1 MSQLSADC
9 LFEIFE
15 YLANDKRSLYS
26 CLLVN
31 KLWST
36 IFVRILWR
44 DSTNYNFQ
52 TLKTLIK
59 CLPNESK
66 EIISKT
72 EIDFSISISKPMFN
86 YPSFCKILLICEI
99 HRKFESLFP
108 SPENLIKNYTLIE
121 IYKLFMNITELKIFS
136 SINPEIFHHLIQYC
150 HNIKSLT
157 IEFCDNTIS
166 NGLKEFLFS
175 IQNNLKYFN
184 IIQDNQF
191 NNSPDITDL
200 ISSFTTNLYNTV
212 NEYHYYADN
221 ISFSFIKNFINLQ
234 VLELEN
240 YDITIDVFEK
250 LSTFIFPHLK
260 IFKIDVNNVNYNFA
274 IKFLMNNGKN
284 LRELSFCEIMGE
296 NDNLLNLTIAKFCVN
311 LKVLSIGF
319 FYDELETFKI
329 ILNSCKYLE
338 TIKIWLDEADL
349 LYEKVALETIANYS
363 PENMNRIELLYF
375 PRPYTKK
382 LLPEELD
389 SFFINWSKRV
399 PYFPITIIINRFHHT
414 KSLDTEEENLNII
427 DKYIRSKVIKKFIVS
442 IEKDEG
448 VVECFIRSDE
458 Y

>member
-1 MSQLSADC
+1 EQDAYHSIQFDFDLQDGMIIAEEKS
-9 LFEIFE
+9 
-15 YLANDKRSLYS
+15 NKRSYFNDEKDLTFNPNKK
-26 CLLVN
+26 VN
-31 KLWST
+31 SN
-36 IFVRILWR
+36 I
-44 DSTNYNFQ
+44 
-52 TLKTLIK
+52 
-59 CLPNESK
+59 NEEIQYHEIGYQYMQRNHATK
-66 EIISKT
+66 IISKT

-86 YPSFCKILLICEI
+86 YSSFCKILLICEI

-191 NNSPDITDL
+191 NN
-200 ISSFTTNLYNTV
+200 N
-212 NEYHYYADN
+212 N

-250 LSTFIFPHLK
+250 LSTFIFPHLR

-296 NDNLLNLTIAKFCVN
+296 NDNLLNLVIAKFCVN

>member
-1 MSQLSADC
+1 MSKLPADC

-15 YLANDKRSLYS
+15 FLANDKESLYS

-36 IFVRILWR
+36 ISVRILWR

-136 SINPEIFHHLIQYC
+136 N
-150 HNIKSLT
+150 
-157 IEFCDNTIS
+157 
-166 NGLKEFLFS
+166 
-175 IQNNLKYFN
+175 
-184 IIQDNQF
+184 
-191 NNSPDITDL
+191 
-200 ISSFTTNLYNTV
+200 
-212 NEYHYYADN
+212 N
-221 ISFSFIKNFINLQ
+221 ISFSFIKNFINLINFQ

-329 ILNSCKYLE
+329 ILNSCKHLE

-382 LLPEELD
+382 LLSEELD

-399 PYFPITIIINRFHHT
+399 PYIPITIIINRFHHT

-448 VVECFIRSDE
+448 ELINKKSPPRIELGHRNCGTNGDGFC
-458 Y
+458 

>member
-1 MSQLSADC
+1 MSKLPADC

-15 YLANDKRSLYS
+15 FLANDKESLYS

-36 IFVRILWR
+36 ISVRILWR

-59 CLPNESK
+59 CLPNKSK

-191 NNSPDITDL
+191 NNI
-200 ISSFTTNLYNTV
+200 
-212 NEYHYYADN
+212 
-221 ISFSFIKNFINLQ
+221 
-234 VLELEN
+234 LELEN

-296 NDNLLNLTIAKFCVN
+296 NDNLLNLVIAKFCVN

-382 LLPEELD
+382 LLSEELD
-389 SFFINWSKRV
+389 SFFFR
-399 PYFPITIIINRFHHT
+399 Y
-414 KSLDTEEENLNII
+414 
-427 DKYIRSKVIKKFIVS
+427 
-442 IEKDEG
+442 
-448 VVECFIRSDE
+448 
-458 Y
+458 